1 MAAVGA
7 LSAFLATLARIVSM
21 LAMLTTMTTTTT
33 MTAESVSISRDLRFN
48 MRLILVTM
56 LVASWSAPADDQTDA
71 YRGLAARA
79 LQDRERQY
87 GLDAR
92 QLERDQQTEQDR
104 QDQQSERE
112 QREEDRQDQQL
123 RDDGVQ

>member
-1 MAAVGA
+1 
-7 LSAFLATLARIVSM
+7 M
-21 LAMLTTMTTTTT
+21 LA
-33 MTAESVSISRDLRFN
+33 
-48 MRLILVTM
+48 
-56 LVASWSAPADDQTDA
+56 ASWSARADDQSDA

-104 QDQQSERE
+104 QDRQTERD

-123 RDDGVQ
+123 HDDGIQ

>member
-1 MAAVGA
+1 
-7 LSAFLATLARIVSM
+7 
-21 LAMLTTMTTTTT
+21 
-33 MTAESVSISRDLRFN
+33 
-48 MRLILVTM
+48 M
-56 LVASWSAPADDQTDA
+56 LVIALAASCSAGADDQTDT

-92 QLERDQQTEQDR
+92 QLEREQQRDQDR
-104 QDQQSERE
+104 QDRQTERE

>member
-1 MAAVGA
+1 
-7 LSAFLATLARIVSM
+7 
-21 LAMLTTMTTTTT
+21 
-33 MTAESVSISRDLRFN
+33 
-48 MRLILVTM
+48 MRLIIVVV
-56 LVASWSAPADDQTDA
+56 LVASCSAYADDQTDA

-104 QDQQSERE
+104 QDQQLERE

-123 RDDGVQ
+123 HDDGVQ